1 MTKNKVNDVSEKDI
15 YRLWWEY
22 LKRSEHYKEYCDIEP
37 YPIKIVEKA
46 DKYIAVVMNPKTKKL
61 SPKTISDEQ
70 FYLIWNM
77 QRNWDTF
84 GNIFKTKF
92 DDWWKK
98 RKIPNKELPVLP
110 LNDPDICTKL
120 PLFVEMNNELKKS
133 KAKYPSPDQ
142 VLAQLIKSEPNYIFL
157 AVPMV
162 GNVTTEEISTQ
173 IASIRLEYRNE
184 PIYRLADYLY
194 KRFKR
199 PISRVRF
206 DELKRY
212 LRVYDF
218 KQDGLTMKQIIAEI
232 DPDHKG
238 FDVDVVRSFRSHLQK
253 AKKLIAN
260 VEQGIF
266 PEEPIIV
273 TDEYAAALKKSNS
286 ATTKKR
292 KVMID
297 DV

>member
-1 MTKNKVNDVSEKDI
+1 MTKKKVNDVSEKDI

-22 LKRSEHYKEYCDIEP
+22 LKRSNNYKMYCEIKT
-37 YPIKIVEKA
+37 PIRIIQRQ
-46 DKYIAVVMNPKTKKL
+46 DGIYISAVMNSKTKKL
-61 SPKTISDEQ
+61 SPKIISDEQ

-92 DDWWKK
+92 DDWWEK
-98 RKIPNKELPVLP
+98 RKIPNKELSVLP

-120 PLFVEMNNELKKS
+120 PSFVEMNNELIKS

-162 GNVTTEEISTQ
+162 GNVTMDEISTQ
-173 IASIRLEYRNE
+173 IASIRLKYRNE
-184 PIYRLADYLY
+184 PIYKLADYLY

-212 LRVYDF
+212 LRVYDL

-238 FDVDVVRSFRSHLQK
+238 FDVDVMRSFRSYLQK
-253 AKKLIAN
+253 AKKLIDN

-273 TDEYAAALKKSNS
+273 TDEYATALKKSNS
-286 ATTKKR
+286 ATTKK
-292 KVMID
+292 KKSND
-297 DV
+297 